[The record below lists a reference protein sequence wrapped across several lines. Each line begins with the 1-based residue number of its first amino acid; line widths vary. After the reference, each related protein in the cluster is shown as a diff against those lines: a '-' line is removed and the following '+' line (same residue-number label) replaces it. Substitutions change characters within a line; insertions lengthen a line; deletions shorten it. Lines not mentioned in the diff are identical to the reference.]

1 MDTAL
6 DYDHEELQRLCR
18 EHHVRRLHLFGSRAK
33 GSADAGSDVDLLV
46 EYEPGRTPGLLG
58 FIELERALEGVF
70 GREVDLVSTGGLS
83 PYLRDEVLQTRSA
96 LYER

>member
-6 DYDHEELQRLCR
+6 TYDREALQRLCR

-33 GSADAGSDVDLLV
+33 GSADAESDVDLLV
-46 EYEPGRTPGLLG
+46 EYEPGQKPGLLG
-58 FIELERALEGVF
+58 FIELEERLKDIF

-83 PYLRDEVLQTRSA
+83 PYLRHEVLQTRSP
-96 LYER
+96 LYEG

>member
-1 MDTAL
+1 MDAAL
-6 DYDHEELQRLCR
+6 TYDREALESLCR
-18 EHHVRRLHLFGSRAK
+18 EHHIRRLHLFGSRAK
-33 GSADAGSDVDLLV
+33 GSADTESDVDLLV

-58 FIELERALEGVF
+58 FIELEEGLKRIF

-83 PYLRDEVLQTRSA
+83 PYLRDEVLQTRSQ